1 MCSCLPI
8 QFLFDETKNWVMEWN
23 FELLFAFQNEI
34 LLAWIIL
41 DESPPR
47 LVATCSW
54 GGPQACN
61 FGFLTGPPTT
71 PPWTRSLPYFIPGKV
86 THSGGRKHRPIN
98 VPWEKFRKH
107 DIAYIAYVFTR
118 GCRHK
123 DNKGLTFHLDRSTP
137 PPSFETYRR
146 QWPEL
151 QPGRQGR
158 RTAVDQS
165 IGCLIQIVL
174 STTH

>member
-1 MCSCLPI
+1 
-8 QFLFDETKNWVMEWN
+8 MEWN

-54 GGPQACN
+54 GPQACN

-137 PPSFETYRR
+137 PPFVRNLSPPMARVAARAPGETHRCR
-146 QWPEL
+146 
-151 QPGRQGR
+151 
-158 RTAVDQS
+158 S
-165 IGCLIQIVL
+165 INRMFNSNRFIYHTL
-174 STTH
+174 TTS